1 MRTIHLTLF
10 GGLMLG
16 LTAIGS
22 PAWAETSTLLQST
35 HQERVQTQTRQAPTA
50 ADFERLNNQNRTR
63 TESGMGGGNQYG
75 AGAASGNRTG
85 SGSSMGQQRRYGGG
99 HGR

>member
-1 MRTIHLTLF
+1 MRTIHITLL

-16 LTAIGS
+16 LTTISS

-35 HQERVQTQTRQAPTA
+35 HQERVQTQTRQAPA
-50 ADFERLNNQNRTR
+50 AAVFERLNNQNRTR
-63 TESGMGGGNQYG
+63 TESGVGSGNQYG
-75 AGAASGNRTG
+75 AGAASGNRTRI
-85 SGSSMGQQRRYGGG
+85 GSSMGPQRRYGGG